1 MITVPA
7 KKNSDAASPLS
18 LAPKEEK
25 PTLSFAQL
33 LKGVDSHAKTLS
45 AKEPL
50 IQNGSLVLALGGES
64 APKNS
69 KTVLPKESVETK
81 KPQTKSDALALLLK
95 GETSD
100 TKALELNPIV
110 TSNLSPKELK
120 TLIADAKKYLKEQ
133 IEQSEGYK
141 KSQTKEL
148 PTTLKGLM
156 EIADRYGLNLKKI
169 TFEEI
174 KAEVPTPQRV
184 SHAKTALKEEPQ
196 TQTNQEVKARPQSDA
211 KTQTISHAK
220 TEIRPQIA
228 SEIKKESVSHAKA
241 EATTPQTIQ
250 ASATQDTQSK
260 IAEIKTLPLFVQ
272 RELSTEQLIQ
282 TKQHKPQL
290 KTPKERADETL
301 SMLLKAD
308 RHETKTDRALHLTS
322 DFSVASAKVIAP
334 EATKQKEE
342 RGSLESLLRGESS
355 NTSSEASKGT
365 TPLLKADSLEVKM
378 NEAKQ
383 MLSYLSRDIKQA
395 IEDYKPPFTKVK
407 VQLNPRNLGEVDL
420 TVVQRGSNVHVN
432 LSSNNAAIN
441 TLAMNL
447 NELRTQLSNSG
458 INNATFHF
466 NSSQDSSNQHSQ
478 QQQHQQRQRANDEYS
493 YFENEERGEEL
504 LSSLEIVVPRYV

>member
-33 LKGVDSHAKTLS
+33 LKGVDSHAKTAS

-50 IQNGSLVLALGGES
+50 IQNGSLVLALGGDA

-69 KTVLPKESVETK
+69 KTVLPKESIETK
-81 KPQTKSDALALLLK
+81 KAQSKSDALALLLK

-100 TKALELNPIV
+100 TKSLELNPIL
-110 TSNLSPKELK
+110 TNNLSPKELK
-120 TLIADAKKYLKEQ
+120 TLIADAKRYLKEQ

-174 KAEVPTPQRV
+174 KAEEQTPQRV
-184 SHAKTALKEEPQ
+184 SHAKTALKEELQ

-220 TEIRPQIA
+220 TEIKPQIA
-228 SEIKKESVSHAKA
+228 SEVQKESLSHAKA
-241 EATTPQTIQ
+241 EATTPQAIQ
-250 ASATQDTQSK
+250 SSPTQDTQSK
-260 IAEIKTLPLFVQ
+260 TMQNQTLQFFVAK
-272 RELSTEQLIQ
+272 ELSTEQLIR
-282 TKQHKPQL
+282 TKQHKPEL

-308 RHETKTDRALHLTS
+308 RHETKTD
-322 DFSVASAKVIAP
+322 K
-334 EATKQKEE
+334 
-342 RGSLESLLRGESS
+342 
-355 NTSSEASKGT
+355 
-365 TPLLKADSLEVKM
+365 
-378 NEAKQ
+378 
-383 MLSYLSRDIKQA
+383 
-395 IEDYKPPFTKVK
+395 
-407 VQLNPRNLGEVDL
+407 
-420 TVVQRGSNVHVN
+420 
-432 LSSNNAAIN
+432 
-441 TLAMNL
+441 TL
-447 NELRTQLSNSG
+447 
-458 INNATFHF
+458 
-466 NSSQDSSNQHSQ
+466 
-478 QQQHQQRQRANDEYS
+478 
-493 YFENEERGEEL
+493 
-504 LSSLEIVVPRYV
+504 